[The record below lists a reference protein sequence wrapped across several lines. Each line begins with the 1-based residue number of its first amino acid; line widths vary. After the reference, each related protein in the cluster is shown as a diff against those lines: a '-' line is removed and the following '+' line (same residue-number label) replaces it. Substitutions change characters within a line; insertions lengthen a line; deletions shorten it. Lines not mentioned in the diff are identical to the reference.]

1 MKLPQVFGRH
11 SGPDDGRE
19 GSGLVGRLTQVNRF
33 VGLAVVGLV
42 VALFVGVVGW
52 FFLLREDA
60 GNYGE
65 GSGDGG
71 GQAALSEPAVSAGP
85 VGPEGGLLPEQLD
98 QMIAFS
104 VAETIE
110 AMATPVPPPTP
121 TPTPDIAATLQA
133 ELTRNRALAPPVV
146 LLNPLDLATDRD
158 PYLTPGELDYF
169 RKLGSRLWVYTQV
182 WLHLQKVLS
191 VDSSEWD
198 SDLLEYDVEVA
209 RELLSSAP
217 ERPMLSS
224 SGDVDPLVK
233 AYTDSV
239 ESGMAGVREA
249 VSRLSEAAEIL
260 AGEEVGHPER
270 EELLRASRDVEGLLA
285 GFDEAMSAYGCS
297 VCGELFRR
305 GEGQP

>member
-1 MKLPQVFGRH
+1 MKLPQMFGRH
-11 SGPDDGRE
+11 SGPDDEPE

-33 VGLAVVGLV
+33 VALAAVGLV
-42 VALFVGVVGW
+42 LTLFVGLAAW
-52 FFLLREDA
+52 FFLLREGVEKD
-60 GNYGE
+60 GE
-65 GSGDGG
+65 GGDGG
-71 GQAALSEPAVSAGP
+71 GQAAFSEPAVS
-85 VGPEGGLLPEQLD
+85 VGPLGTDGGLLPEQ
-98 QMIAFS
+98 QNEMIAFR

-133 ELTRNRALAPPVV
+133 ELVRNRALAPPVV
-146 LLNPLDLATDRD
+146 LLNPLDLETDRD

-169 RKLGSRLWVYTQV
+169 RKLGPRLWVYTQV
-182 WLHLQKVLS
+182 WLHVQKVLS
-191 VDSSEWD
+191 VDSSEWN
-198 SDLLEYDVEVA
+198 SDLLGYDVEVA

-217 ERPMLSS
+217 ERPALSS
-224 SGDVDPLVK
+224 SGDVDPLVQ
-233 AYTDSV
+233 AYADSV

-249 VSRLSEAAEIL
+249 VSRLSEAVEIL
-260 AGEEVGHPER
+260 AGEEAGHPER